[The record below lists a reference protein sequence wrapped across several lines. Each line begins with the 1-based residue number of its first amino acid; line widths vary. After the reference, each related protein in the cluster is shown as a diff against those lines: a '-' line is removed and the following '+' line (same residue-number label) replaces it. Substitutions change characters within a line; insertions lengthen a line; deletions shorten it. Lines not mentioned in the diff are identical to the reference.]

1 VSQWGELGRV
11 DVRFDPVWLGG
22 AFVALLAYQAL
33 HGEVARVV
41 LAELGQPVEARRL
54 RAIFSASLLARYVP
68 TGALA
73 IVVRI
78 GMQEREGVAKRVG
91 TLGLLYEIAIA
102 LVAAGLLCL
111 VLVARASLPLAL
123 GLLAVSP
130 LAIALVL
137 GPRTFPSLANRVL
150 ARLKRQPVSRFLPT
164 AVVLRLT
171 LVMAIS
177 FVLAGVSVLC
187 VVRGLTDAPAGS
199 TPTIVASAALGFIT
213 SFLGF
218 ALPGGLGA
226 REAGLTGA
234 LAIVLPGPIAFAV
247 AVVSRL
253 VQTAVELTY
262 AGLATLADRR
272 RVPERPV
279 PEAQRDNGQP
289 PAASQRAREDSNL

>member
-1 VSQWGELGRV
+1 
-11 DVRFDPVWLGG
+11 
-22 AFVALLAYQAL
+22 
-33 HGEVARVV
+33 
-41 LAELGQPVEARRL
+41 
-54 RAIFSASLLARYVP
+54 VP

-102 LVAAGLLCL
+102 LAAAGLLCL
-111 VLVARASLPLAL
+111 SWSRVPRCRWRWACWRCPRSPSPWCSALERSRRWPTGCSHGSSDSRVA
-123 GLLAVSP
+123 
-130 LAIALVL
+130 
-137 GPRTFPSLANRVL
+137 
-150 ARLKRQPVSRFLPT
+150 FLPT

-226 REAGLTGA
+226 REAGLTA
-234 LAIVLPGPIAFAV
+234 RCDRAPRPD
-247 AVVSRL
+247 RL
-253 VQTAVELTY
+253 RGGG
-262 AGLATLADRR
+262 GLAARADRR
-272 RVPERPV
+272 RAHVRRPGDARRSPARAERPG
-279 PEAQRDNGQP
+279 PKQAG
-289 PAASQRAREDSNL
+289 